1 MTPVRCPEKGAARVF
16 TRPEPSARQS
26 WHMRITHRG
35 IQAVRES
42 LRTALEIPAAGLSVD
57 PRLTG
62 FNWSRRP

>member
-1 MTPVRCPEKGAARVF
+1 
-16 TRPEPSARQS
+16 
-26 WHMRITHRG
+26 MRITHRG